1 MRDETTMKPLEA
13 KKMAEDS
20 IKLLSANQPLT
31 PYLCCW
37 LVGALRQC
45 INAPHKARLDS
56 LLGLRSNKGGIL
68 HAGSQLPARDAAL
81 KRLATERQLSAKALL
96 AQIQAHRNGCPDA
109 ALSAIEALHK
119 LPTSQKQ
126 LARILKGQTVAG
138 QLK

>member
-1 MRDETTMKPLEA
+1 MTKPLQA
-13 KKMAEDS
+13 LLMARASVD
-20 IKLLSANQPLT
+20 LLATNQALSPHLKH
-31 PYLCCW
+31 W
-37 LVGALRQC
+37 LVNALRQF
-45 INAPHKARLDS
+45 IASPHEARLDS

-68 HAGSQLPARDAAL
+68 HANSPLPARDAAL

-109 ALSAIEALHK
+109 ALSAIESLHK

-138 QLK
+138 QIGQME

>member
-1 MRDETTMKPLEA
+1 
-13 KKMAEDS
+13 MAE
-20 IKLLSANQPLT
+20 QPLT
-31 PYLCCW
+31 PPLLHW

-45 INAPHKARLDS
+45 VNAPHKTRLDS

-68 HAGSQLPARDAAL
+68 HANSPLPARDAAL

-109 ALSAIEALHK
+109 ALSAIESLHK

-138 QLK
+138 QIGQME